1 MGRTVHSVAIFPVH
15 CEGVGTRM
23 LRLDR
28 AHRRPGPCR
37 RTDLSPARSH
47 DRHPPASARR
57 SAGSSPRGCGLVRG
71 HRTDRTTPS
80 SASSLLDLSW
90 RHLMLGASA
99 RLRRRVRLA
108 LARRGRI
115 PGLRTAKATLAVVAA
130 YLLAEVLHLSEHP
143 IVAPLIALLVV
154 QLTLYKTLMH
164 GLGRVGGVLA
174 GVLVAVGVANVAGL
188 TWWSLGAVVAGSLVV
203 GRLLRL
209 GPHLSEA
216 PITAM
221 LLLEVSA
228 GGALAL
234 TRVTE
239 ALLGALVGITVSVL
253 VPPPLYLQPAGEAI
267 SELAERMANFAR
279 DFADGLRGRWS
290 RSAADHWLTQA
301 RGVRDEVLRAD
312 LTVARVEESARLHP
326 HARRSR
332 DAQPQLRST
341 LTGLERCHLTL
352 RTLARAVLDRT
363 YFMPLTEQS
372 AAYTSEQRGALADL
386 LTTAAAALDSIIPIA
401 TGTDAD
407 AARLC
412 VEAHLAELDTQRHR
426 LDNLL
431 TVDPQTDHA
440 AWKQHGALL
449 ASIDRLRVEI
459 APAARPP
466 DEVTL
471 PLIPATTRPPDTT

>member
-1 MGRTVHSVAIFPVH
+1 
-15 CEGVGTRM
+15 
-23 LRLDR
+23 
-28 AHRRPGPCR
+28 
-37 RTDLSPARSH
+37 
-47 DRHPPASARR
+47 
-57 SAGSSPRGCGLVRG
+57 
-71 HRTDRTTPS
+71 
-80 SASSLLDLSW
+80 
-90 RHLMLGASA
+90 MLGASA
-99 RLRRRVRLA
+99 RLRKRVRLT
-108 LARRGRI
+108 LVRRGRI

-143 IVAPLIALLVV
+143 IVAPLMALLVV

-164 GLGRVGGVLA
+164 GLGRIGGVLA

-209 GPHLSEA
+209 GPHLFEA

-234 TRVTE
+234 TRVAE

-253 VPPPLYLQPAGEAI
+253 VAPPLYLQPAGEAI
-267 SELAERMANFAR
+267 GELAERMANFAR
-279 DFADGLRGRWS
+279 HFAGGLRGPWS

-301 RGVRDEVLRAD
+301 RSVRDEVLRAD

-332 DAQPQLRST
+332 DAQPQLRGT

-363 YFMPLTEQS
+363 YFMPLAEES
-372 AAYTSEQRGALADL
+372 AAYTSEQRATLADL
-386 LTTAAAALDSIIPIA
+386 LTTAAAAIDSVIPIA
-401 TGTDAD
+401 TGTDPD

-412 VEAHLAELDTQRHR
+412 VEAHLAELDDQRHR
-426 LDNLL
+426 INTLL
-431 TVDPQTDHA
+431 TVDAQTDQA

-459 APAARPP
+459 AAAARQPERASPP
-466 DEVTL
+466 LVSATAHR
-471 PLIPATTRPPDTT
+471 PGPA

>member
-1 MGRTVHSVAIFPVH
+1 
-15 CEGVGTRM
+15 
-23 LRLDR
+23 
-28 AHRRPGPCR
+28 
-37 RTDLSPARSH
+37 
-47 DRHPPASARR
+47 
-57 SAGSSPRGCGLVRG
+57 
-71 HRTDRTTPS
+71 
-80 SASSLLDLSW
+80 
-90 RHLMLGASA
+90 MLGPFP
-99 RLRRRVRLA
+99 RLRERVRSTLV
-108 LARRGRI
+108 RRGRI

-143 IVAPLIALLVV
+143 IVAPLMALLVV

-164 GLGRVGGVLA
+164 GLGRIGGVLA

-209 GPHLSEA
+209 GPHLFEA

-228 GGALAL
+228 GSALAL

-253 VPPPLYLQPAGEAI
+253 VAPPLYLQPAGEAI
-267 SELAERMANFAR
+267 GELAARMATFAR
-279 DFADGLRGRWS
+279 DFADGLRSPWS

-301 RGVRDEVLRAD
+301 RSIRDEVLHADRA
-312 LTVARVEESARLHP
+312 VARVEESARLHP
-326 HARRSR
+326 HARSAR
-332 DAQPQLRST
+332 DARPRLRTT

-363 YFMPLTEQS
+363 YFMPATEQS
-372 AAYTSEQRGALADL
+372 AAYTAEQRAALADL
-386 LTTAAAALDSIIPIA
+386 LSTTAAAIDSIVPIA
-401 TGTDAD
+401 AGADPD
-407 AARLC
+407 AARLS
-412 VEAHLAELDTQRHR
+412 VEAHLAELDDQRHR
-426 LDNLL
+426 LNDLL
-431 TVDPQTDHA
+431 TVDPQTDQA

-459 APAARPP
+459 AAAHPP
-466 DEVTL
+466 EEANP
-471 PLIPATTRPPDTT
+471 PLVPATTRRPTPA

>member
-1 MGRTVHSVAIFPVH
+1 M
-15 CEGVGTRM
+15 
-23 LRLDR
+23 RL
-28 AHRRPGPCR
+28 
-37 RTDLSPARSH
+37 PAYL
-47 DRHPPASARR
+47 RHPVTATVAR
-57 SAGSSPRGCGLVRG
+57 
-71 HRTDRTTPS
+71 
-80 SASSLLDLSW
+80 W
-90 RHLMLGASA
+90 
-99 RLRRRVRLA
+99 
-108 LARRGRI
+108 GRI

-143 IVAPLIALLVV
+143 IVAPLMALLVV

-209 GPHLSEA
+209 GPHLFEA

-234 TRVTE
+234 TRVAE

-253 VPPPLYLQPAGEAI
+253 VAPPLYLQPAGEAI
-267 SELAERMANFAR
+267 GELAERMANFAR
-279 DFADGLRGRWS
+279 NFADGLRGPWS

-363 YFMPLTEQS
+363 YFMPLAEES
-372 AAYTSEQRGALADL
+372 AAYTSEQRAALADL
-386 LTTAAAALDSIIPIA
+386 LATAAAAIDSVIPIA
-401 TGTDAD
+401 TGTDPD

-412 VEAHLAELDTQRHR
+412 VEAHLAELDDQRHR
-426 LDNLL
+426 INTLL
-431 TVDPQTDHA
+431 TVDAQTDQA

-449 ASIDRLRVEI
+449 ASSTGSASRSPPPHANPRRRARRSSPLRLTG
-459 APAARPP
+459 PARP
-466 DEVTL
+466 DTL
-471 PLIPATTRPPDTT
+471 APPREAPSNRTTPVSPQMELVRRGKDGPSGFHGYLPVLASGIRGHGHRSSSWTTPKSIWPSTSPTTCWPAGTFWVQTCQLPSST